1 MANSDHQPDRV
12 IRPATLATIL
22 IGAGLVLTGVWLRS
36 GLIGAEQWPVRWL
49 DVEGELARTSA
60 SQIRSAALGPASGG
74 FFAADL
80 AEVRAEVE
88 ALPWVASAG
97 VSRHWPDA
105 LRIAVTEHRPIA
117 RWNETA
123 LFSDRGEVFEADGS
137 QRMQGLARLSG
148 PEARRDEVLENW
160 HVMRR
165 SLAGVGQD
173 LRELAVD
180 QRGAWTA
187 VLDNGME
194 LKLGRELID
203 QRLGRF
209 VQVHDELRS
218 GPRRVARVDL
228 RYTNGLAIRWTD
240 ESTGEA
246 EPHG

>member
-1 MANSDHQPDRV
+1 MANIEHVQDRV
-12 IRPATLATIL
+12 ISSATLATIL
-22 IGAGLVLTGVWLRS
+22 IAAVVVLAAVWLRS
-36 GLIGAEQWPVRWL
+36 GLIGSEHWPVRWL

-60 SQIRSAALGPASGG
+60 SQIRSAALGPASRG
-74 FFAADL
+74 FFATDL
-80 AEVRAEVE
+80 SEVRTEIE

-105 LRIAVTEHRPIA
+105 LSITVTEHRPIA

-137 QRMQGLARLSG
+137 QNMQGLARLSG

-160 HVMRR
+160 QTMRR
-165 SLAGVGQD
+165 RLAGVGQD
-173 LRELAVD
+173 LQELAVD

-209 VQVHDELRS
+209 VQVHEELRTAT
-218 GPRRVARVDL
+218 RRVARVDL
-228 RYTNGLAIRWTD
+228 RYTNGLAIRWAD